1 MLKSYDILQF
11 FINSSVSPY
20 ADFFVCRHMYMKQWT
35 AAYEYNTWHLS
46 PTMCRRLQVA
56 CTWEDVKSLRAD
68 MDRSTAEGKVHFRGK
83 LLQAVA
89 TLQVRRWD
97 GLKVKSLVIP

>member
-1 MLKSYDILQF
+1 
-11 FINSSVSPY
+11 
-20 ADFFVCRHMYMKQWT
+20 
-35 AAYEYNTWHLS
+35 
-46 PTMCRRLQVA
+46 MCRCLQVA

-89 TLQVRRWD
+89 TLQVRRWA
-97 GLKVKSLVIP
+97 GLKVKSLVKPKAYCLIHELQI